1 MLLLLLLLCIYQ
13 LHLSNTLFFYVFPT
27 RDQIFAYHI
36 KGFAGW
42 SYEVVILG
50 LEQKLFEYE
59 LLEQEK
65 ENGLMLNNVKD
76 GGGESNTTGLKEW
89 KTPVLEQNAR
99 KAWEV
104 TPM

>member
-1 MLLLLLLLCIYQ
+1 M
-13 LHLSNTLFFYVFPT
+13 
-27 RDQIFAYHI
+27 
-36 KGFAGW
+36 
-42 SYEVVILG
+42 VILG

-76 GGGESNTTGLKEW
+76 GGGESNTKGLKEW
-89 KTPVLEQNAR
+89 KTPVLHEVQDWENEQNAR